1 MCVWDNIKATIKEKP
16 RPPTTY
22 PTPHT
27 PYTVHM
33 IRLDNFSLL
42 CFCKRSIITSQLIL
56 GNCQGQFLHCFVN
69 GRQTPEGR
77 NRDRTNYRAA
87 LPWSNQNY
95 YMKTAHSPV
104 YYSVCVFTEESGSC
118 CVREWDVINCF
129 QKFGDMSSWSSAQ
142 RLFWIVLLKVN
153 QSVLGMKW

>member
-1 MCVWDNIKATIKEKP
+1 MCVWDNKKATEKEKH
-16 RPPTTY
+16 RPPHHLSN
-22 PTPHT
+22 TPHT
-27 PYTVHM
+27 FHSSYD
-33 IRLDNFSLL
+33 RLDNFSLL
-42 CFCKRSIITSQLIL
+42 CFCKRSIITSQLIS

-118 CVREWDVINCF
+118 CVKERDAINCF